1 MLEGEDNMLPDVD
14 NLSGAL
20 ELQELVFWRQRGQP
34 GRWYQDYSVSVL
46 HLPGDPDEQYEV
58 TFIS

>member
-34 GRWYQDYSVSVL
+34 WRWYQGYSVCCSRYHRIIPPARPL
-46 HLPGDPDEQYEV
+46 
-58 TFIS
+58 